1 MITLFLSGCVVGV
14 PVRPITSLHALN
26 KNEIL
31 SFGVNDEKVHSEV
44 SAISKLKK
52 LKDRLKNPK
61 KIDIIV
67 LRVSST
73 GKLGMSKPCKHC
85 IFALS
90 SIPLKLGYK
99 IDDVYYSND
108 TGTISKTTMTHLLK
122 EDNPHVSRGNR

>member
-1 MITLFLSGCVVGV
+1 VGV
-14 PVRPITSLHALN
+14 PAHLITYQHALN
-26 KNEIL
+26 KEDLL

-44 SAISKLKK
+44 SAVSKLRK
-52 LKDRLKNPK
+52 LPDRLKNPK

-67 LRVSST
+67 LRVTST

-108 TGTISKTTMTHLLK
+108 GGTITKTTMTHLLK
-122 EDNPHVSRGNR
+122 EDNPHVSRGNRH

>member
-1 MITLFLSGCVVGV
+1 MGV
-14 PVRPITSLHALN
+14 PAHLITSQHALN
-26 KNEIL
+26 KEDIL

-44 SAISKLKK
+44 CAVSKLRK
-52 LKDRLKNPK
+52 LPDRLKNPK

-67 LRVSST
+67 LRVTST

-108 TGTISKTTMTHLLK
+108 EGTITKTTMTHLLK
-122 EDNPHVSRGNR
+122 EDDQHVSRGNRH

>member
-1 MITLFLSGCVVGV
+1 MGV
-14 PVRPITSLHALN
+14 PAHLITFQHALN
-26 KNEIL
+26 KDKIL

-44 SAISKLKK
+44 SAVSKLRK
-52 LKDRLKNPK
+52 LPDRLKNPK

-99 IDDVYYSND
+99 IDDVYYSNEI
-108 TGTISKTTMTHLLK
+108 GTITKTTMVHLLM
-122 EDNPHVSRGNR
+122 EDDPHVSRGNRH